1 MFSKK
6 EDQHEDLPKNSWMI
20 SLIWFGICL
29 LLLTILFI

>member
-1 MFSKK
+1 MSAGKK
-6 EDQHEDLPKNSWMI
+6 DQEEDLRENNWTN